1 MFRLKC
7 KFLRNLA
14 GMDKSEFNKRLGL
27 LIRKKRIEKGLT
39 QLELADSMNLDY
51 QYISRMERGL
61 ISPTLFW
68 MTKLVSAL
76 NIPFSELINEFE
88 ETVK

>member
-1 MFRLKC
+1 
-7 KFLRNLA
+7 
-14 GMDKSEFNKRLGL
+14 MDKSEFNKRLGL

-39 QLELADSMNLDY
+39 QLELADAMNLDY
-51 QYISRMERGL
+51 QYISRVERGL

-68 MTKLVSAL
+68 MTKLSSAL

-88 ETVK
+88 ERVK

>member
-1 MFRLKC
+1 
-7 KFLRNLA
+7 
-14 GMDKSEFNKRLGL
+14 
-27 LIRKKRIEKGLT
+27 
-39 QLELADSMNLDY
+39 
-51 QYISRMERGL
+51 MERGL

>member
-1 MFRLKC
+1 
-7 KFLRNLA
+7 
-14 GMDKSEFNKRLGL
+14 MDKSEFNKRLGL

-39 QLELADSMNLDY
+39 QLELADAMNLDY

-68 MTKLVSAL
+68 MKKLVTAL
-76 NIPFSELINEFE
+76 NIPFSDLINEFE
-88 ETVK
+88 ETIK